1 MTTDAGQ
8 PEPSTTPAVTVK
20 LRQDAFKRVCAERGL
35 TTITAI
41 AATIGVSEKT
51 IGRVVNIDD
60 DPNFVPDDP
69 SARFIGRTLR
79 VWPMCSF
86 RALFAVIDETTGEE
100 VR

>member
-1 MTTDAGQ
+1 MTIDAGQ
-8 PEPSTTPAVTVK
+8 PDSSNTAVTVK
-20 LRQDAFKRVCAERGL
+20 LRQSAFRKVCAERGL
-35 TTITAI
+35 TTISAI
-41 AATIGVSEKT
+41 AAVIGLSDKT
-51 IGRVVNIDD
+51 IGRVVNLDD

-86 RALFAVIDETTGEE
+86 RSLFAVIDETTGNE